1 MFPNF
6 HNRTCCEKYL
16 KDNKQNNL
24 LLVRKYAHIFVLGH
38 YLSVLLSSQ
47 YFLGYSVGKLFAL
60 WNRLN
65 ISVDNIRAYFHP
77 KWRLLFIYYI
87 IIIRHN
93 KLWIR
98 TFTTY
103 QVWKFPTKVFQ
114 MTTYGTDRGRLALI
128 SIC

>member
-103 QVWKFPTKVFQ
+103 QV
-114 MTTYGTDRGRLALI
+114 
-128 SIC
+128 